1 MTKKIL
7 IMGASGKVGYEV
19 VKYLC
24 SQKIKVKAAVH
35 QPKNAALFTKTGA
48 EIVSLD
54 LEKPETI
61 MQALNGVDKLFL
73 LIPSTNKDTE
83 ILMAKKIINCA
94 KKMNIENIVH
104 LSAMGAENYP
114 TFSHSEIE
122 RYLNDQNI
130 PHVHLQPNFFMQN
143 FNTFYL
149 NHIQQ
154 KKLINIYDAG
164 TSTSFIDARDIGE
177 VAAKLLLNNYQNCK
191 TFILTGSQAMNHQQ
205 VAEILSAVSSQ
216 KIKYTATSDDDTR
229 AALRDCGWTTEGIE
243 KFILIIKGV
252 QRGEFSPIFS
262 HVADILERPPI
273 SFEQYAYDYKE
284 FWQ

>member
-7 IMGASGKVGYEV
+7 IIGATGKVGYEV
-19 VKYLC
+19 VKYLR

-35 QPKNAALFTKTGA
+35 QPKNAVLFTKLGA
-48 EIVSLD
+48 ETIFLD

-61 MQALNGVDKLFL
+61 AQALNEVNKLFL
-73 LIPSTNKDTE
+73 LTPSTNKDTE
-83 ILMAKKIINCA
+83 ILMAKKIIDYA
-94 KKMNIENIVH
+94 KQINIENIVH

-114 TFSHSEIE
+114 TFSHSDIE
-122 RYLNDQNI
+122 RYLNGQNI
-130 PHVHLQPNFFMQN
+130 SHVHLQPNFFMQN

-154 KKLINIYDAG
+154 KKLINIYDAD
-164 TSTSFIDARDIGE
+164 TPTSFIDARDIGE
-177 VAAKLLLNNYQNCK
+177 VAAKLLLNNHQNCK
-191 TFILTGSQAMNHQQ
+191 TFILTGSQAMTHQQ

-229 AALRDCGWTTEGIE
+229 TTLRDCGWTPEGIK

-262 HVADILERPPI
+262 HVADILGRPPI
-273 SFEQYAYDYKE
+273 SLEQYAYDHRE

>member
-7 IMGASGKVGYEV
+7 IMGATGKVGYEV
-19 VKYLC
+19 VKYLR

-35 QPKNAALFTKTGA
+35 QPKNAALFTKLGA
-48 EIVSLD
+48 ETIFLD

-61 MQALNGVDKLFL
+61 AQALNEVNKLFL

-83 ILMAKKIINCA
+83 ILMAKKIIDYA
-94 KKMNIENIVH
+94 KQINIENIVH

-114 TFSHSEIE
+114 TFSHSDIE
-122 RYLNDQNI
+122 RYLNGQNI

-164 TSTSFIDARDIGE
+164 TPTSFIDARDIGE
-177 VAAKLLLNNYQNCK
+177 VAAKLLLNNHQNGK
-191 TFILTGSQAMNHQQ
+191 TFILTGSQAMTHQQ

-229 AALRDCGWTTEGIE
+229 TTLRDCGWTPEGIE

-262 HVADILERPPI
+262 HVADILGRPPI
-273 SFEQYAYDYKE
+273 SFEQYAYDHRE

>member
-7 IMGASGKVGYEV
+7 IMGATGKVGYEV
-19 VKYLC
+19 VKYLR
-24 SQKIKVKAAVH
+24 SQKIKVKAVVH
-35 QPKNAALFTKTGA
+35 QHKNAALLAELGA
-48 EIVSLD
+48 ETISLD
-54 LEKPETI
+54 LEKTETI
-61 MQALNGVDKLFL
+61 AQALNEVNKLFL

-83 ILMAKKIINCA
+83 ILMAKKIIDYA
-94 KKMNIENIVH
+94 KNINIENIVH
-104 LSAMGAENYP
+104 LFAMGAENYP
-114 TFSHSEIE
+114 TFSHSDIE

-149 NHIQQ
+149 THIQQ

-177 VAAKLLLNNYQNCK
+177 IAAKLLLNNHQNGK

-216 KIKYTATSDDDTR
+216 KINYTATSDDDTR
-229 AALRDCGWTTEGIE
+229 TALRDCGWTPEGIE

-252 QRGEFSPIFS
+252 QQGEFSPIFS
-262 HVADILERPPI
+262 HVADILERPLI
-273 SFEQYAYDYKE
+273 SFEQYAYDYKD